1 MDEVPTVSESERSEA
16 RRAEGPRVA
25 AARGRDLRAAAAWL
39 QLGERPTAGEAA
51 GMALI
56 SAALAIVAARG
67 VLVGRP
73 ERSLRD
79 DRTAVPRTSG

>member
-1 MDEVPTVSESERSEA
+1 VPRGT
-16 RRAEGPRVA
+16 
-25 AARGRDLRAAAAWL
+25 AARDLGAAAAWL

-56 SAALAIVAARG
+56 IAALAIVAARG

-79 DRTAVPRTSG
+79 DRTAVPRAPG